1 VESVTATGKTLE
13 EAQAAALE
21 QLQAAAAEVD
31 FEIIEEPKKLL
42 GFLGGSGEYKVTAT
56 RRAPAEAGTVGESED
71 ALAAVPEDTEFAA
84 DTAPDLGAP
93 PVRPINE
100 LAIGGGDATQQVI
113 AQRAVE
119 FLTETTRLMDL
130 KTDVVV
136 TDQEPGE
143 VTVEIRG
150 PGLAVLIGRHG
161 ATLDALQLLAS
172 VVANSGFDQGAR
184 VVVDAEKYRARRR
197 EMLEKLALQQAE
209 KAKESQ
215 QEVVIPDLKPFERR
229 LVHLALKDD
238 PEVET
243 YSEGEGDDRCIVI
256 SPRNE

>member
-1 VESVTATGKTLE
+1 MKGVGRVQPVYATGKTLE
-13 EAQAAALE
+13 EAQAAAAQE
-21 QLQAAAAEVD
+21 LQAAVEEVE
-31 FEIIEEPKKLL
+31 FEIVEEPKKLL
-42 GFLGGSGEYKVTAT
+42 GFLAGSGEYKVKAT
-56 RRAPAEAGTVGESED
+56 LRGADEAVVADESDAAPA
-71 ALAAVPEDTEFAA
+71 AA
-84 DTAPDLGAP
+84 DSSLSAP
-93 PVRPINE
+93 PVRPIND
-100 LAIGGGDATQQVI
+100 LAEPGGDATQHVI

-119 FLTETTRLMDL
+119 FVTETTRLMDL
-130 KTDVVV
+130 MTDVVV

-143 VTVEIRG
+143 ITLEIRG
-150 PGLAVLIGRHG
+150 PGLGVLIGRHG

-197 EMLEKLALQQAE
+197 ELLEKLAVQQAD

-229 LVHLALKDD
+229 IIHLTLKDD

-243 YSEGEGDDRCIVI
+243 YSEGEGEDRCIVI
-256 SPRNE
+256 SPRNA